1 MFGIEV
7 PWISSAAAVV
17 LNTFFFWGQM
27 LLVDILSGWET
38 LAVGCLPSSSKLSRN
53 ISKLLLCN

>member
-1 MFGIEV
+1 M

-38 LAVGCLPSSSKLSRN
+38 LAVGCLPSSSKLSRK